1 MYNNVIGNNEDDR
14 RPDVGKKAR
23 FDKSHACVEAI
34 DRIASKTFL
43 RLSYEYNICMIRR
56 EEIPAI
62 VVTCLKSIISSIST
76 HRSNEDMA
84 IYINLF
90 DLITFGLVEL
100 NFDDTE
106 KATNILPDFRIGRR
120 GCKLCKMDYDKY
132 IQHQQP
138 LDRFSSRVINIDS
151 IDYTDNTWNDILNEA
166 VNACTGNINLTIN
179 NNRLLCIIIET
190 FLEEMF
196 YDLGD
201 HKVKNYAYKLFD
213 ILYFN
218 YKEEDDLF
226 GTDVMPEYKLMVKND
241 TRLESYVEMS
251 IKDHMK
257 EEQPE
262 YQGLKYN

>member
-1 MYNNVIGNNEDDR
+1 MNGIDYNS
-14 RPDVGKKAR
+14 KKSDIKGR
-23 FDKSHACVEAI
+23 FDKSCACVEAI

-56 EEIPAI
+56 EEVPSI
-62 VVTCLKSIISSIST
+62 VVACLKSIIGTIST
-76 HRSNEDMA
+76 DRSNNDMA

-106 KATNILPDFRIGRR
+106 KSTNILPDFRIGRK
-120 GCKLCKMDYDKY
+120 GCELCGMDYDKY
-132 IQHQQP
+132 MKHQQP

-151 IDYTDNTWNDILNEA
+151 IDCDDNIWNDIA
-166 VNACTGNINLTIN
+166 YKMSVACSGCINLTIDDP
-179 NNRLLCIIIET
+179 RLLTIILEI

-196 YDLGD
+196 YDLRD
-201 HKVKNYAYKLFD
+201 NKKKNYSYKLFD

-218 YKEEDDLF
+218 YKEEDDMF

-241 TRLESYVEMS
+241 TRLESYIEES
-251 IKDHMK
+251 IEGHLK
-257 EEQPE
+257 EEE
-262 YQGLKYN
+262 TKYKSLKYN